1 MCCPGKSTLQIAS
14 ATSPFVA
21 SAYRPGQGPTR
32 SLLSAKNQSW
42 LRTASPGTVRGDW
55 NSRSASTGKTDER
68 SLAKIGGRNDPS
80 ITEAESEELR
90 SLVDGLPLLDV
101 AATVGYTRLTPMHL
115 SPVSLMSICKPRPRS
130 LKRAPG
136 WLSLLRKHGPDYL
149 AWLGQN
155 QVLAAKFDFLARA
168 LLQLFERSIQTA
180 EQAHEVWTAAP
191 AVLHRCNEQS
201 TYEMP
206 GAPLA
211 YAWLHLLD
219 RYGRT
224 WMALERLVS
233 SGYLPI
239 AKFGVRTLDVG
250 TGPGPSAFAVHD
262 FYTALTEFG
271 AEAGIE
277 ALKQPPSITCV
288 EFDLGTNHLRHHLSE
303 IMSVLSRSDRPP
315 RLTSG
320 SELRDFGEL
329 KPREERRSHAK
340 PSPLEGGA
348 VLESRRGR

>member
-1 MCCPGKSTLQIAS
+1 
-14 ATSPFVA
+14 
-21 SAYRPGQGPTR
+21 
-32 SLLSAKNQSW
+32 
-42 LRTASPGTVRGDW
+42 
-55 NSRSASTGKTDER
+55 
-68 SLAKIGGRNDPS
+68 
-80 ITEAESEELR
+80 
-90 SLVDGLPLLDV
+90 
-101 AATVGYTRLTPMHL
+101 MHL

-136 WLSLLRKHGPDYL
+136 WSSLLRKHGPDYL

-155 QVLAAKFDFLARA
+155 QVLAAKFDLLARA

-329 KPREERRSHAK
+329 KPREERRSMQNHLRWK
-340 PSPLEGGA
+340 EEPSWNPVEGDDGYELVHTA
-348 VLESRRGR
+348 DEANDIAQSLHHYRLIVFSNFLTTVGTVEQFEPTLVDRL